1 MSEETALAKV
11 AGTTRVRTPAEQML
25 VAVMPSDYVG
35 MTAFSEA
42 MAASGLFGVKTPAG
56 AMAIM
61 LAGMEMGLAPVTA
74 LRLFHIIEGR
84 PSLSADGMVALVKV
98 SPACEWFVLVDSTVA
113 AATYKTKRVGEPET
127 QITYTMEDAERAGI
141 TGPTRN
147 GKPSNW
153 KKHPAQMCRARA
165 SSGLARAVYP
175 DVVGGIY
182 DPDELR
188 ETRNAAPARPEPRLE
203 EAQEPPINAEWE
215 EVPDVAPVA
224 PAPPAQGHTQAD
236 DSRPPASAPQDQ
248 PQDWA
253 AKARAWWAAQGHDPA
268 VLDLVASLTTPH
280 VSDQAEWARVRAG
293 AQKWRKDPS
302 AGLAYL
308 CDIQTPPA
316 TTAEMRDYLGE
327 WETDAESIEASE
339 VWRHVRDRGLFAT
352 WLATRRRSDG

>member
-35 MTAFSEA
+35 MMAFSEA

-74 LRLFHIIEGR
+74 LRLFHVIEGR
-84 PSLSADGMVALVKV
+84 PSLSADGMAALVKG
-98 SPACEWFVLVDSTVA
+98 SPACVYFMLVSSTPAEAVYR
-113 AATYKTKRVGEPET
+113 TQRKGEPEPT
-127 QITYTMEDAERAGI
+127 EIRYTMEDAERAGLAGRG
-141 TGPTRN
+141 T
-147 GKPSNW
+147 W
-153 KKHPAQMCRARA
+153 KKHPAQMLRARA
-165 SSGLARAVYP
+165 ASGLARAVYP

-182 DPDELR
+182 DPDEMR
-188 ETRNAAPARPEPRLE
+188 EAREAAPICQAQRPQSAPVVEAAFVPDAEAAPEP
-203 EAQEPPINAEWE
+203 
-215 EVPDVAPVA
+215 
-224 PAPPAQGHTQAD
+224 
-236 DSRPPASAPQDQ
+236 

-253 AKARAWWAAQGHDPA
+253 AKARAWWAEQGHDPEI
-268 VLDLVASLTTPH
+268 LDTVASLTSPH

-293 AQKWRKDPS
+293 AQKWRKDPAG

-308 CDIQTPPA
+308 CDIQRPPA

-339 VWRHVRDRGLFAT
+339 VWRMVRDRALFAT